1 MSIKMKDVF
10 CLPVSHH
17 KGGVMPYMKDNNGQ
31 TIFVGDN
38 EHVLPTVIAI
48 NNHDALVTAL
58 EWALER
64 AEPEVRETDNSMDQ
78 MMLIKYQTL
87 LQELKC

>member
-10 CLPVSHH
+10 VLPV
-17 KGGVMPYMKDNNGQ
+17 
-31 TIFVGDN
+31 
-38 EHVLPTVIAI
+38 HVTNIELNFSSRSSGAMDCAADKAI
-48 NNHDALVTAL
+48 NNHDALVEAL

-78 MMLIKYQTL
+78 MMLIKYQKL
-87 LQELKC
+87 LQEVK

>member
-1 MSIKMKDVF
+1 MRMT
-10 CLPVSHH
+10 
-17 KGGVMPYMKDNNGQ
+17 YRQ
-31 TIFVGDN
+31 TIKAMEKVS
-38 EHVLPTVIAI
+38 E
-48 NNHDALVTAL
+48 LVEAL

-87 LQELKC
+87 LQELK

>member
-1 MSIKMKDVF
+1 MKRTI
-10 CLPVSHH
+10 L
-17 KGGVMPYMKDNNGQ
+17 KYGNGSNKVL
-31 TIFVGDN
+31 IVGLGEYVPKVDR
-38 EHVLPTVIAI
+38 
-48 NNHDALVTAL
+48 DALVEAI

-87 LQELKC
+87 LQEVKG